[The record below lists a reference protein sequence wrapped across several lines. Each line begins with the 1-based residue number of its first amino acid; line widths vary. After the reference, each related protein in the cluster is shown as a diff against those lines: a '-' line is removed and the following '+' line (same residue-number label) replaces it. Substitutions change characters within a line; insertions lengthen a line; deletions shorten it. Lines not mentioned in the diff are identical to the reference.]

1 MPTIQLKMTDD
12 SYDELKTLADEM
24 GESSV
29 ASLARTGLGLLHFL
43 QRQASQGYEFI
54 LINQESGDKEKIVF
68 PLKKGI

>member
-12 SYDELKTLADEM
+12 SYKELKTLAQET

-29 ASLARTGLGLLHFL
+29 ASLTRTSLGLLHFL
-43 QRQASQGYEFI
+43 HRQASQGYEVI
-54 LINQESGDKEKIVF
+54 LLNQESGDKEKLVF